1 MADIETTTA
10 TLYDSILGGRFLSQD
25 AQHGQHQRLS
35 SKSTGF
41 HPPSPMEEKSAHDTD
56 STAAPSLT
64 ESENVL
70 DDAQAGSGRVPD
82 IKTVIEYADSEG
94 KHHVVG
100 FENYKFSQEA
110 PAAARNATRH
120 VDDERFKHFPILLKA
135 VINHTQ
141 RNLAWHLEIQ
151 SPHLLA
157 IFREIAVNFKE
168 LRLDADQIVIPH
180 PFRSLFFLRHDLQ
193 ALLERPSN
201 PKIQSEV
208 HQLLD
213 FIGSPICL
221 GNKIQEY
228 SRLVE
233 KRSMVTFPSLWTL
246 YRPYEPVICTQPGQ
260 RLEDGMCYLVQSLGF
275 DVGKDRPPQWQM
287 KLLCGYH
294 DGTTFQI
301 RAIEENIPYFNGI
314 RHIDVHEIRMVPIRL
329 LEENNRLSLE
339 KSLIERGKSYINYC
353 SSPYT
358 FCHYNGNAQLRKKDQ
373 GKVLDGWTASTIS
386 VDERF
391 VLDRTAEGKLSTHNS
406 PGNLAGKRMRD
417 LTSCPAPTDLS
428 NVTNSAGN
436 ARQGVMTSLSD
447 LVPSD
452 WNRPSDAAPGT
463 AGFMV
468 EDPKKVLTD
477 IEYMMCCNTTTGF
490 ALTQKLWLLDLHI
503 NQLSK
508 IKFKP
513 NPFNALQLPAY
524 KKQYVRRLLEGFR
537 KGKNSVEAYDDVIE
551 GKGQGLIFLLYGP
564 PGLGKTLTAES
575 VAEITQ
581 RPLYHVSAGELG
593 STVTEVETRLEG
605 IFQVGAR
612 WDAVV
617 LLDEADVLMSRRT
630 PENLKRN
637 TIVTVF
643 LRMLEY
649 YKGMLFLTTN
659 RPRDF
664 DDAFQNRLHVTLE
677 YSDLDAPARTN
688 IWRDHITRSAQKNKT
703 YQWTADMYEALGQL
717 SLNGRDIKNCVR
729 TAYAYT
735 KAVDGED
742 LGIGQILRVL
752 KNNLPQDTSLHRG
765 LTAAEV
771 QERRRMIEEME
782 TAERI
787 TEAFGV

>member
-10 TLYDSILGGRFLSQD
+10 TLYDNILGGRFLSQD
-25 AQHGQHQRLS
+25 AQDGRHQQPPP
-35 SKSTGF
+35 KPTGF
-41 HPPSPMEEKSAHDTD
+41 HPPSPMEEKSANDAD

-64 ESENVL
+64 ESENIL
-70 DDAQAGSGRVPD
+70 DDAQASSDRVPD

-141 RNLAWHLEIQ
+141 RNLTWHLEIQ
-151 SPHLLA
+151 SPDLLA

-193 ALLERPSN
+193 ALLERPST

-208 HQLLD
+208 HQLLE
-213 FIGSPICL
+213 FIESPICL

-233 KRSMVTFPSLWTL
+233 KRNMVTFPSLWTL

-260 RLEDGMCYLVQSLGF
+260 KLEDGMCYLVQSLGF

-294 DGTTFQI
+294 DGITFQI
-301 RAIEENIPYFNGI
+301 RATEEKIPYFNGI
-314 RHIDVHEIRMVPIRL
+314 RHIDVREIRMVPIRL
-329 LEENNRLSLE
+329 LEENDRLSLE
-339 KSLIERGKSYINYC
+339 KSLIERGKSYIRYC

-358 FCHYNGNAQLRKKDQ
+358 FCHYNGNAQVRKKDQ

-391 VLDRTAEGKLSTHNS
+391 VLDRTAEVKLSTHNS

-417 LTSCPAPTDLS
+417 LTSCPAPTDLT
-428 NVTNSAGN
+428 NVTNLAGN
-436 ARQGVMTSLSD
+436 ARQRVMMSLSD

-452 WNRPSDAAPGT
+452 WNQTSDAALDA
-463 AGFMV
+463 AGSMV
-468 EDPKKVLTD
+468 ENPKKGLTD

-503 NQLSK
+503 NKLSK
-508 IKFKP
+508 IKFKS

-537 KGKNSVEAYDDVIE
+537 KGKNSVEAYDDVVE

-564 PGLGKTLTAES
+564 PGLGKTLTAGKCHPFSLMGHWHFRTYTNQSAES

-581 RPLYHVSAGELG
+581 RPMYHVSAGELG
-593 STVTEVETRLEG
+593 STVTEVENRLEG

-637 TIVTVF
+637 TIVT
-643 LRMLEY
+643 
-649 YKGMLFLTTN
+649 GTIFLT
-659 RPRDF
+659 P
-664 DDAFQNRLHVTLE
+664 
-677 YSDLDAPARTN
+677 
-688 IWRDHITRSAQKNKT
+688 K
-703 YQWTADMYEALGQL
+703 L
-717 SLNGRDIKNCVR
+717 SLMLIFGSLSQDAGVLQRH
-729 TAYAYT
+729 
-735 KAVDGED
+735 AVPHN
-742 LGIGQILRVL
+742 QPSQRLR
-752 KNNLPQDTSLHRG
+752 
-765 LTAAEV
+765 
-771 QERRRMIEEME
+771 
-782 TAERI
+782 
-787 TEAFGV
+787 